1 MLSVAPSG
9 VLVALL
15 LVWACPSPDP
25 PVEGDE
31 PGECSDR
38 ADNDVDGLFDCLDTD
53 CVGSPDCASE
63 DYPTELN
70 LFDEMLQ
77 GDDQLAS
84 LCERLASGN
93 IQSVVRDVFC
103 AEVPPQVT
111 SSRELLDLL
120 GLGFNGPSGIEAQL
134 ELDNGN
140 PAWAVAGHSA
150 SLSRRIVTPVNP
162 RVIVHTPVRSHLEPS
177 PGFVAVAM
185 VRGEGFAEI
194 VTHDPVRDELD
205 FFLLKFTYRCADP
218 LNCTDEEQFG
228 ESYETGWLD
237 YTLYGELD
245 LENTSLDCLQCHQ
258 HGLRTSPEN
267 RKSLLMFQLNSMWMH
282 WLYDVNYFRD
292 WTDNPA
298 DQGPFD
304 AMLEQ
309 YVAAHGTEEEPLG
322 ETYGGIPDG
331 SLYGARPKSLEELI
345 EANGYGNGFDRTAYS
360 PDGAAIGLLEND
372 RARGMFFDYVWEEL
386 YELSVHGL
394 MIAPPGRGEDPFD
407 ENKLETLVGN
417 YAAYRNGITTDFPD
431 VTDVYAEASLSAL
444 GLRVHPG
451 MGAAEMLVNA
461 CSQCHHDALNPD
473 ITRAQ
478 FKLGPIARG
487 RADSALGDHFAH
499 LGVGHLRLV
508 QERINLPEDHLRVMP
523 PARFRT
529 LDSAERAEITQWLDV
544 VIDGLSVPDDGQP
557 PSPLVAGF
565 DIRPTEVVV
574 PGPPHSAQQMLESQ
588 MRKKQTSMAVMRATP
603 GSDAGGYVEYYFEET
618 TGNPGGTTSGWQVSP
633 RYLDTDLV
641 LGETYIYRVKMRDR
655 AGNEGEFSPTAGFVL
670 MEVNLECD
678 HDEHEHPSLG
688 GDGDDSDCDS
698 VPDSEEGEGD
708 TDGDGIPDYL
718 DEDDDGDGITTYAER
733 EDAVVFGP
741 DGDGDGIPI
750 WLDTD
755 SDEDGYPDL
764 VEGGMDTNGNLLPG
778 YLDPTEP
785 CGDGSCNGGH
795 GDFHEDCEI
804 CPADCGCDAGLSC
817 VAGECQ

>member
-228 ESYETGWLD
+228 ESYETGWL
-237 YTLYGELD
+237 
-245 LENTSLDCLQCHQ
+245 
-258 HGLRTSPEN
+258 
-267 RKSLLMFQLNSMWMH
+267 
-282 WLYDVNYFRD
+282 
-292 WTDNPA
+292 
-298 DQGPFD
+298 
-304 AMLEQ
+304 
-309 YVAAHGTEEEPLG
+309 
-322 ETYGGIPDG
+322 
-331 SLYGARPKSLEELI
+331 
-345 EANGYGNGFDRTAYS
+345 
-360 PDGAAIGLLEND
+360 
-372 RARGMFFDYVWEEL
+372 
-386 YELSVHGL
+386 
-394 MIAPPGRGEDPFD
+394 
-407 ENKLETLVGN
+407 
-417 YAAYRNGITTDFPD
+417 
-431 VTDVYAEASLSAL
+431 
-444 GLRVHPG
+444 
-451 MGAAEMLVNA
+451 
-461 CSQCHHDALNPD
+461 
-473 ITRAQ
+473 
-478 FKLGPIARG
+478 
-487 RADSALGDHFAH
+487 
-499 LGVGHLRLV
+499 
-508 QERINLPEDHLRVMP
+508 
-523 PARFRT
+523 
-529 LDSAERAEITQWLDV
+529 
-544 VIDGLSVPDDGQP
+544 
-557 PSPLVAGF
+557 
-565 DIRPTEVVV
+565 
-574 PGPPHSAQQMLESQ
+574 
-588 MRKKQTSMAVMRATP
+588 
-603 GSDAGGYVEYYFEET
+603 
-618 TGNPGGTTSGWQVSP
+618 
-633 RYLDTDLV
+633 
-641 LGETYIYRVKMRDR
+641 
-655 AGNEGEFSPTAGFVL
+655 
-670 MEVNLECD
+670 
-678 HDEHEHPSLG
+678 
-688 GDGDDSDCDS
+688 
-698 VPDSEEGEGD
+698 
-708 TDGDGIPDYL
+708 
-718 DEDDDGDGITTYAER
+718 
-733 EDAVVFGP
+733 
-741 DGDGDGIPI
+741 
-750 WLDTD
+750 
-755 SDEDGYPDL
+755 
-764 VEGGMDTNGNLLPG
+764 
-778 YLDPTEP
+778 
-785 CGDGSCNGGH
+785 
-795 GDFHEDCEI
+795 
-804 CPADCGCDAGLSC
+804 
-817 VAGECQ
+817 